1 MASDDSAS
9 AEASAAHRWRQ
20 LAACIVAM
28 MAIANLQYAW
38 TLFTIPL
45 TQSLHATLSAVQIAF
60 TLFILTETWL
70 VPFEGWLVDRVGA
83 RAVVSAGGL
92 LVGISWI
99 GAGLADSLRGLYLFY
114 ALGGVGAGAV
124 YGASIGTALK
134 WFPDRRGLAA
144 GLTAGAYGI
153 GTALTVLPIQWMIHT
168 VGYRSAFLTWGIVQG
183 LCVMAMAQLLTTP
196 PVAWQPRGWQPDA
209 SAARGQSLRSYR
221 PLEMVRTRP
230 FWVMYLMMALVAFG
244 GLMVTAQLKPI
255 AHTYGLDRGVLVI
268 GMSALSLALI
278 LDRILNGFT
287 RPFWGWVSDHLG
299 RYDTMA
305 IAFCAEAAAIVALL
319 NLVHRPV
326 WFVVLTGLAFF
337 AWGEIFSLFPAAIG
351 DVFGPAFATTNYGV
365 QYTAKG
371 VAAIFAGWGAARL
384 VELSGSWIPIFW
396 VAVACDVAAAGL
408 ALLWLKPL
416 VRREYA
422 RVPAHSTPAAA
433 KAA

>member
-1 MASDDSAS
+1 MASADSAW
-9 AEASAAHRWRQ
+9 ADASAARRWRQ
-20 LAACIVAM
+20 LLACIVAM
-28 MAIANLQYAW
+28 MAVANLQYAW

-45 TQSLHATLSAVQIAF
+45 TQSLHATLSAVQLAF
-60 TLFILTETWL
+60 TFFILTETWL
-70 VPFEGWLVDRVGA
+70 VPFEGWLVDRAGA

-99 GAGLADSLRGLYLFY
+99 GAGLVDSLQGLYVFY

-124 YGASIGTALK
+124 YGACIGTALK

-144 GLTAGAYGI
+144 GLTAGAYGV
-153 GTALTVLPIQWMIHT
+153 GTALTVLPIQWMIRT

-183 LCVMAMAQLLTTP
+183 VCVMAVAQLLATP
-196 PVAWQPRGWQPDA
+196 AASWRPRGWQPA
-209 SAARGQSLRSYR
+209 TSAARGQSVRSYR

-255 AHTYGLDRGVLVI
+255 AHTYGLDRGVLVLS
-268 GMSALSLALI
+268 MSALSLALI
-278 LDRILNGFT
+278 LDRILNGLT

-305 IAFCAEAAAIVALL
+305 IAFCAEAVAILALL

-351 DVFGPAFATTNYGV
+351 DVFGPAYATTNYGL

-371 VAAIFAGWGAARL
+371 MAAIFAGWGAARL
-384 VELSGSWIPIFW
+384 VEMSGSWIPIFW
-396 VAVACDVAAAGL
+396 VAVACDLAAAGL

-416 VRREYA
+416 ALRECA
-422 RVPAHSTPAAA
+422 RVPADSTPAAA
-433 KAA
+433 HAA

>member
-1 MASDDSAS
+1 MEAGMAIGPPAR
-9 AEASAAHRWRQ
+9 RWRQ
-20 LAACIVAM
+20 LIACIVAM

-83 RAVVSAGGL
+83 RAVLSAGGL

-99 GAGLADSLRGLYLFY
+99 GAALVDSLRGLYLFY

-124 YGASIGTALK
+124 YGACVGTALK

-144 GLTAGAYGI
+144 GLTAGAYGV
-153 GTALTVLPIQWMIHT
+153 GTALTVLPIQWMIRT
-168 VGYRSAFLTWGIVQG
+168 AGYRSAFLTWGILQG
-183 LCVMAMAQLLTTP
+183 LCVMAMAQLLTRP
-196 PVAWQPRGWQPDA
+196 PASWRPEGRRSETAVARE
-209 SAARGQSLRSYR
+209 QSPRSYR
-221 PLEMVRTRP
+221 PLEMVRVRP

-255 AHTYGLDRGVLVI
+255 AHTYGLDRGVLVFA
-268 GMSALSLALI
+268 MSALSLALI
-278 LDRILNGFT
+278 LDRVLNGLT

-305 IAFCAEAAAIVALL
+305 IAFCAEAAAIIALL
-319 NLVHRPV
+319 SLVHRPV
-326 WFVVLTGLAFF
+326 WFVVLTGLALF
-337 AWGEIFSLFPAAIG
+337 AWGAIFSLFPAAIG
-351 DVFGPAFATTNYGV
+351 DVFGPAYATTNYGI

-371 VAAIFAGWGAARL
+371 LAAIFAGWGAARL
-384 VELSGSWIPIFW
+384 VETTGSWIPIFW
-396 VAVACDVAAAGL
+396 VAVVCDVAAAGL

-416 VRREYA
+416 VLRECA
-422 RVPAHSTPAAA
+422 RETQVPAPASAQAA
-433 KAA
+433 